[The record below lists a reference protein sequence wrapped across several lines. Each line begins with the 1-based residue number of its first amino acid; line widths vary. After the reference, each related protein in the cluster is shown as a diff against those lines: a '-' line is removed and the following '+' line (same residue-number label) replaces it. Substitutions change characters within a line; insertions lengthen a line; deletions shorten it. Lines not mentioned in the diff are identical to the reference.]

1 MGYKR
6 VVIAGVSSGVGKTS
20 ISIGIM
26 KALMDMGYRVQG
38 FKVGPDYI
46 DTSYHTSIT
55 GRASRNLDPWLM
67 GEDGVVESFVNAMY
81 DADLAVIEGVM
92 GMYDGLS
99 GKDDY
104 ASTMHVARILRSP
117 IILVLDASKS
127 ARSIAAVA
135 LGFIR
140 FNKSRSAMVRGVILN
155 NIASERHAE
164 YCKDALEQLNIPVLG
179 VVKRSKD
186 VMLEERHLGLIPTHE
201 SKDIHEKAYSQQ
213 SYVKDHLKMDMLL
226 NIIESSKGKL
236 DKGKGKER
244 RNDTANKDVTI
255 GIALDESFNF
265 YYADNIDMLRNHAD
279 IKFFSPISDK
289 EPPVCDGL
297 YIGGGFPEVL
307 ADALSRNTA
316 MMSSVKKMAEDSM
329 PIYAECG
336 GLMYLSRC
344 IVDKCK
350 RYRMVGLIEADT
362 VMGKRLT
369 LNYTEAKVVRGMLS
383 SRLIRG
389 HEFHYSILDDIAN
402 DSIFA
407 YEMLKGYGI
416 DGRHDGII
424 AYNTLASYMHIHFAY
439 RHSEKDIVEECRRY
453 KRR

>member
-46 DTSYHTSIT
+46 DPSYHTSIT

-140 FNKSRSAMVRGVILN
+140 FNKSRSARVRGVILN

-179 VVKRSKD
+179 VVRRSKD

-201 SKDIHEKAYSQQ
+201 SKDIHEKAYMVA
-213 SYVKDHLKMDMLL
+213 SYVKDHLNMDMLL

-236 DKGKGKER
+236 DKGNER
-244 RNDTANKDVTI
+244 RNDTTNKDVTI

-289 EPPVCDGL
+289 ELPLCDGL

-307 ADALSRNTA
+307 ADSLSKNTA
-316 MMSSVKKMAEDSM
+316 MMSSIKKMAEDSM

-344 IVDKCK
+344 ILDKCK
-350 RYRMVGLIEADT
+350 RYRMVGLIDADT

-383 SRLIRG
+383 SRVIRG
-389 HEFHYSILDDIAN
+389 HEFHYSILDDIAS

-416 DGRHDGII
+416 DGMHDGII

-453 KRR
+453 RRR